1 MSVVTPTRIGAV
13 VCIASALWLSAC
25 TNDTQPVADTIYVG
39 GDILTMNDAQPR
51 AEAVAVRGGLI
62 LAVGSEADVM
72 KTRGPDTT
80 VIDLATH
87 TLMPGF
93 IDAHSHFFIT
103 GLKLATVNLD
113 PPPAGDV
120 ESIDDIVHKLRTALS
135 GRPLDQDRWL
145 IGWGYDNAMLAD
157 GRHPTRD
164 DLDTISTEVPILVQH
179 FSGHMAVVNSRGLAL
194 GGIDV
199 DSIAPE
205 GGVIQ
210 RRPDGREPNGI
221 LEETAMLPVQREA
234 LSQLMGGDDPELA
247 RAQAFERMSRTQELY
262 ASRGYTTITEL
273 AARPEQVALMRA
285 AGQMGLLKLDLLA
298 AVLYLTSTAE
308 VTAELYSESYTNHF
322 RVAGGKVNL
331 DGGSPGRT
339 AFLREPYYKQKPGE
353 SDYRGYSS
361 IERQADINDLVASYY
376 ALDVPIFIHALGDAA
391 VDQSIEAVTHA
402 ETLYPGTDRRTQI
415 IHLQQVQEDQFDRL
429 QALDVSLTFQVT
441 HNFYFAD
448 FHAQEIYGPERT
460 ARLNPAA
467 TALTRGL
474 SVTIHHD
481 SPVHP
486 VDPFMLMWN
495 VVARESR
502 SGKVWGPEQRISMMD
517 ALRASTLAAAYQF
530 HEDHRKGSIE
540 VGKLAD
546 FVILDSNPLTVAK
559 DDIRKLRVLETIK
572 EGRTV
577 YALGIPGPA

>member
-1 MSVVTPTRIGAV
+1 

-415 IHLQQVQEDQFDRL
+415 IHLQQVQDEPIRSVASTGREPHIPGHPQFLFRRL
-429 QALDVSLTFQVT
+429 PRPGDLRPRAHCPAKSCGHGSDTRFVGHHPPRLAGASGRPVHVDVERRCEGKPKRQGVGTGATYL
-441 HNFYFAD
+441 HDGCFARQ
-448 FHAQEIYGPERT
+448 HARGCLSVSRRPPER
-460 ARLNPAA
+460 
-467 TALTRGL
+467 
-474 SVTIHHD
+474 
-481 SPVHP
+481 
-486 VDPFMLMWN
+486 
-495 VVARESR
+495 
-502 SGKVWGPEQRISMMD
+502 
-517 ALRASTLAAAYQF
+517 F
-530 HEDHRKGSIE
+530 H
-540 VGKLAD
+540 
-546 FVILDSNPLTVAK
+546 
-559 DDIRKLRVLETIK
+559 
-572 EGRTV
+572 
-577 YALGIPGPA
+577 